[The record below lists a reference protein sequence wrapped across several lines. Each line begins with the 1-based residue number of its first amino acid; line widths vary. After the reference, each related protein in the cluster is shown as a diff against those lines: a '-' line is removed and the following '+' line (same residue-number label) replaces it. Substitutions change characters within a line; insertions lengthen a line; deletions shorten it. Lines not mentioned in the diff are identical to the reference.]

1 MNAVVHPA
9 ERSWF
14 RTAAGLR
21 FGVEIAVIVLA
32 KLVVLVL
39 LYFIFVAPQ
48 PHADTS
54 PAAMRAHVLPG
65 APGNVS
71 AESATP

>member
-9 ERSWF
+9 DRSWF

-21 FGVEIAVIVLA
+21 FGVEIALIVLV
-32 KLVVLVL
+32 KLALLIL
-39 LYFIFVAPQ
+39 LYFAFVAPQ

-54 PAAMRAHVLPG
+54 PPSMRAHVLADPVAV
-65 APGNVS
+65 AP
-71 AESATP
+71 AP